1 MDDPPI
7 VLALLAALPDTELSW
22 GEAWRSL
29 LWVMALLGING
40 FFVAVEFSLVSA
52 RRSRMV
58 QLASEGN
65 RQADLVKRAQE
76 HLERALSTT
85 QLGITVSSVLLGWIG
100 ATQVSGVIRG
110 VLALLPVFI
119 DQDPETVGLQHGLL
133 DGLAVI
139 LTFSL
144 LTYLQ
149 IVWGELLP
157 KTLAIVHAE
166 PISLRLARL
175 NDLVGRFLKPFV
187 EVPRFSSRLIL
198 RLFGVQIPD
207 PSSLYSTMT
216 AEELQVLI
224 ASTVETGGIEEEERE
239 LLANVFEFGETVAS
253 EVMIPRTSVDAVP
266 LTASVKDVLAEVAES
281 DHSRYPVFGESLD
294 DIRGV
299 INIKE
304 LVAEMAKGTLQ
315 MDSGIME
322 FVRPAHFEHE
332 NKLIA
337 ELLPEMQ
344 QQHRAMVVVVDEF
357 GGTAGLITIKDIVEE
372 IVGTLSDNPE
382 GEDDEPDIERV
393 DDHTVIIQAQVN
405 VEEANDQLDLDLPVH
420 DDYQTLGGFLIYHLQ
435 KIPKVGDR
443 FTYGTHELQVVRIE
457 GPRLD
462 RIKITSLSS
471 GNGSMTST
479 EVSSA
484 RSSSYYK
491 A

>member
-7 VLALLAALPDTELSW
+7 VLALLATLPDTELSW

-29 LWVMALLGING
+29 LWVAALLGINA

-110 VLALLPVFI
+110 VLALLPVFV
-119 DQDPETVGLQHGLL
+119 DQDVETAGVQHSIL

-139 LTFSL
+139 LAFSM

-175 NDLVGRFLKPFV
+175 NDLVGLFLKPFV
-187 EVPRFSSRLIL
+187 EIPRFSSRLIL

-266 LTASVKDVLAEVAES
+266 LTASVKDVLVEVAES

-304 LVAEMAKGTLQ
+304 LVAEVAKGRLQ
-315 MDSGIME
+315 MDSGIVE

-372 IVGTLSDNPE
+372 IVGTLSDNPD

-443 FTYGTHELQVVRIE
+443 LVYGAHELQVVRIE

-471 GNGSMTST
+471 GSGSMTAT

-484 RSSSYYK
+484 TSSSYYK